1 MTKKVTFDGKKMI
14 AHRGC
19 SYLETENTN
28 AAFIA
33 AGNRTYYGIETD
45 VHRTKDGKF
54 IIIHDD
60 TTARVTDCD
69 LCVEETSFEDLRR
82 LAVKNLRSDTAR
94 KDLVLPTLAEYASL
108 CRHYGK
114 VPVLEIKNPME
125 KEDIAKI
132 LTILNEESVLS
143 KTVFISFSY
152 ENLLHVRSLYPESRV
167 QFLCSQMTKERMLRM
182 FADRFD
188 LDIHHSG
195 INKETVD
202 AFHAQGL
209 EVNVWTVDDPVQC
222 EELFAMG
229 VDYVTSNACE

>member
-1 MTKKVTFDGKKMI
+1 MTKKVTSDSKKMI

-19 SYLETENTN
+19 SFLETENTN

-60 TTARVTDCD
+60 TTARVTEAD
-69 LCVEETSFEDLRR
+69 LTVEETSFEELRR
-82 LAVKNLRSDTAR
+82 LSVKNLRSETAR

-132 LTILNEESVLS
+132 LTVLNEESVLS
-143 KTVFISFSY
+143 KTVFISFCY

-167 QFLCSQMTKERMLRM
+167 QFLCSQMSKELMLQM

-195 INKETVD
+195 ITKATVD

-209 EVNVWTVDDPVQC
+209 EVNVWTVDDPRQC
-222 EELFAMG
+222 EELFALG